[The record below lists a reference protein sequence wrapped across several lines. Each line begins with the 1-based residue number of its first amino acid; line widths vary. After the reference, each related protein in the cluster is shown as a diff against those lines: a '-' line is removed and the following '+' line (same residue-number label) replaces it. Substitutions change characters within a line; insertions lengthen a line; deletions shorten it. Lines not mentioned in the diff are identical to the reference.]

1 MEWLSVTEFQYNN
14 KTHVATRYILFKLNF
29 ERHPWKG
36 NLMINIKLPKLNNFL
51 ERLQKSGES
60 KDINRYSKISY
71 K

>member
-1 MEWLSVTEFQYNN
+1 
-14 KTHVATRYILFKLNF
+14 
-29 ERHPWKG
+29 
-36 NLMINIKLPKLNNFL
+36 MINIKLPKLNNFL